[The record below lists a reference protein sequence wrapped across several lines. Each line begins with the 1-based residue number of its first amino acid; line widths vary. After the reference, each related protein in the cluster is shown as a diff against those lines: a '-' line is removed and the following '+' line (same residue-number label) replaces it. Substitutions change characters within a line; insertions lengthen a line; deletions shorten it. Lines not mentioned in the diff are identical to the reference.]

1 MRTFVLNLE
10 HNTERKKYMQN
21 LLNDIPIDYEFFPAV
36 YGRNIEN
43 ISEVYDSKLAQKKS
57 KRQLNA
63 GEIGCALSH
72 KAIYKKM
79 IDENI
84 PQALILEDD
93 ISLSSNF
100 YSVYKALSEIKIGN
114 KIVLLG
120 TMSTKKKWKIW
131 KNQLTADHSMYLV
144 LNNYGGTYGYVIG
157 LDAAKKIYYH
167 NEKIFIVADDW
178 KYYRRLSQIWLVS
191 PSIVNAEEA
200 FPSEIGS
207 YLRHT

>member
-21 LLNDIPIDYEFFPAV
+21 LLKGIPIDYEFFPAV

-43 ISEVYDSKLAQKKS
+43 ISEVYDSELAQKKS

-93 ISLSSNF
+93 ISLSSDF

-207 YLRHT
+207 YLRHI

>member
-1 MRTFVLNLE
+1 MRTFVLNLG
-10 HNTERKKYMQN
+10 HNTERKKYMQDI
-21 LLNDIPIDYEFFPAV
+21 LKGIPIDYEFFPAV

-43 ISEVYDSKLAQKKS
+43 ISEVYDSELAQKKS

-93 ISLSSNF
+93 ISLSSDF

-131 KNQLTADHSMYLV
+131 KNQLTANHSMYLV

-207 YLRHT
+207 YLRHI

>member
-1 MRTFVLNLE
+1 
-10 HNTERKKYMQN
+10 
-21 LLNDIPIDYEFFPAV
+21 
-36 YGRNIEN
+36 
-43 ISEVYDSKLAQKKS
+43 
-57 KRQLNA
+57 
-63 GEIGCALSH
+63 
-72 KAIYKKM
+72 M

-93 ISLSSNF
+93 ISLSSDF

-167 NEKIFIVADDW
+167 NEKVFIEADRW
-178 KYYRRLSQIWLVS
+178 KYYRRFSQIWLVA
-191 PSIVNAEEA
+191 PSVVTVNEV

-207 YLRHT
+207 YLRHTP

>member
-10 HNTERKKYMQN
+10 HNTERKKYMQDI
-21 LLNDIPIDYEFFPAV
+21 LKGIPIDYEFFPAV
-36 YGRNIEN
+36 YGKSITNIDQF
-43 ISEVYDSKLAQKKS
+43 YDSKLAQKKS

-93 ISLSSNF
+93 ISLSSDF

-207 YLRHT
+207 YLRHI

>member
-207 YLRHT
+207 YLRHI

>member
-10 HNTERKKYMQN
+10 HNTERKKYMQD
-21 LLNDIPIDYEFFPAV
+21 LLKDIPIDYEFFPAV
-36 YGRNIEN
+36 YIEN
-43 ISEVYDSKLAQKKS
+43 ISEVYDSELAQKKS

-93 ISLSSNF
+93 ISLSSDF

-207 YLRHT
+207 YLRHI

>member
-1 MRTFVLNLE
+1 MQTFVLNLE
-10 HNTERKKYMQN
+10 HNTERKKYMQDI
-21 LLNDIPIDYEFFPAV
+21 LKGIPIDYEFFPAV

-43 ISEVYDSKLAQKKS
+43 ISEVYDSELAQKKS

-93 ISLSSNF
+93 ISLSSDF

-167 NEKIFIVADDW
+167 NKKVFIEADKW
-178 KYYRRLSQIWLVS
+178 KYYRRFSQIWLVS
-191 PSIVNAEEA
+191 PSVVTVDEI
-200 FPSEIGS
+200 FPSEIGDE
-207 YLRHT
+207 LRH

>member
-10 HNTERKKYMQN
+10 HNTERKKYMQDI
-21 LLNDIPIDYEFFPAV
+21 LKGIPIDYEFFPAV

-43 ISEVYDSKLAQKKS
+43 ISEVYDSELAQKKS

-93 ISLSSNF
+93 ISLSSDF

-207 YLRHT
+207 YLRHI

>member
-21 LLNDIPIDYEFFPAV
+21 LLKGIPIDYEFFPAV

-43 ISEVYDSKLAQKKS
+43 ISEVYDSELAQKKS

-93 ISLSSNF
+93 ISLSSYF

-207 YLRHT
+207 YLRHI

>member
-1 MRTFVLNLE
+1 MQTFVLNLE
-10 HNTERKKYMQN
+10 HNTERKKYMQDI
-21 LLNDIPIDYEFFPAV
+21 LKGIPIDYEFFPAV

-43 ISEVYDSKLAQKKS
+43 ISEVYDSELAQKKS

-93 ISLSSNF
+93 ISLSSDF

-207 YLRHT
+207 YLRHI

>member
-1 MRTFVLNLE
+1 
-10 HNTERKKYMQN
+10 
-21 LLNDIPIDYEFFPAV
+21 
-36 YGRNIEN
+36 
-43 ISEVYDSKLAQKKS
+43 
-57 KRQLNA
+57 
-63 GEIGCALSH
+63 
-72 KAIYKKM
+72 
-79 IDENI
+79 
-84 PQALILEDD
+84 
-93 ISLSSNF
+93 
-100 YSVYKALSEIKIGN
+100 
-114 KIVLLG
+114 
-120 TMSTKKKWKIW
+120 MSTKKKWKIW

>member
-10 HNTERKKYMQN
+10 HNTERKKYMQE
-21 LLNDIPIDYEFFPAV
+21 LLKDMPIDYEFFPAV

-43 ISEVYDSKLAQKKS
+43 INEVYNSELAQKKA
-57 KRQLNA
+57 KRQLNV

-84 PQALILEDD
+84 SQALILEDD
-93 ISLSSNF
+93 ISFLPNF
-100 YSVYKALSEIKIGN
+100 FKVYTAFSKISIRN

-120 TMSTKKKWKIW
+120 TLAKKKIKKIW
-131 KNQLTADHSMYLV
+131 KKKLTEECSMYLV
-144 LNNYGGTYGYVIG
+144 LNNYGGTYGYIIG

-167 NEKIFIVADDW
+167 NEKVFTVADNW
-178 KYYRRLSQIWLVS
+178 KYYRRFSQIWLVS
-191 PSIVNAEEA
+191 PSIVTVNEF
-200 FPSEIGS
+200 FPSEIGDD
-207 YLRHT
+207 LRH